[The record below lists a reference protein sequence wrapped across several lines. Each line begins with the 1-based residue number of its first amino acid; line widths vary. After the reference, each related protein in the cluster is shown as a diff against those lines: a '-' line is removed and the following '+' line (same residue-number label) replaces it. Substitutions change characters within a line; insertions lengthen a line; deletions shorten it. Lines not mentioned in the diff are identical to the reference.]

1 MRVRVLLLALFLF
14 FTVDT
19 YASGPDSLA
28 LSRWKVGL
36 SAGYHCNMMRF
47 PDLSKDNYYR
57 RGIGSSGVAL
67 LSAEYRFNNIIS
79 LRSEFGFA
87 DRGGSLHYRNVSDV
101 SSGVYTMKATYF
113 DIRVPVIFDIP
124 IPNTKFAPYVYVA
137 PVVSF
142 VAGGWIKADETMI
155 SGEVRPTMLSL
166 SNGNIAAA
174 YFAAEV
180 GAGVRYPVR
189 IAGHECHVSFEVG
202 YEYGFTN
209 TYSKKERENA
219 SVSVNTMQGAT
230 VGPRKNSGFELK
242 LGIQVPLNIFCKRSK
257 PQEVVVEKVVEKVVV
272 EKVVETV
279 VESPQVPDDVA
290 SRTKPCYT
298 LQEIQTMVNA
308 GMDVH
313 GLTICA
319 VEDINF
325 TSGQST
331 ITEDSIVYLKQVANI
346 LIETG
351 LFVEVRGHTD
361 NVGRDADNL
370 ELSKERAKAVADY
383 LVHRG
388 VPKDRIT
395 YKYFG
400 ESRPLVSNDTP
411 EGRKINRRV
420 EFHLINRSE

>member
-1 MRVRVLLLALFLF
+1 
-14 FTVDT
+14 
-19 YASGPDSLA
+19 
-28 LSRWKVGL
+28 
-36 SAGYHCNMMRF
+36 MMRF
-47 PDLSKDNYYR
+47 PGLSKDNYYH
-57 RGIGSSGVAL
+57 RGIGSSGVVL
-67 LSAEYRFNNIIS
+67 LSAEYRFNKIIS
-79 LRSEFGFA
+79 LRSELGFA
-87 DRGGSLHYRNVSDV
+87 DRGGSLHYRNVLDV
-101 SSGVYTMKATYF
+101 SSGVYTMKTTYF

-142 VAGGWIKADETMI
+142 VAGGWIKTDETML
-155 SGEVRPTMLSL
+155 SGEVRPSMLSL

-174 YFAAEV
+174 HFAAEV

-219 SVSVNTMQGAT
+219 SVSVNTMQGAI

-272 EKVVETV
+272 EKVVEEKV
-279 VESPQVPDDVA
+279 VDMAVESPQVADDVA

-383 LVHRG
+383 LVRRG
-388 VPKDRIT
+388 VPQDKIV
-395 YKYFG
+395 YQYYG

-411 EGRKINRRV
+411 EGRKLNRRV
-420 EFHLINRSE
+420 EFHLVNR

>member
-1 MRVRVLLLALFLF
+1 
-14 FTVDT
+14 
-19 YASGPDSLA
+19 
-28 LSRWKVGL
+28 
-36 SAGYHCNMMRF
+36 MMRF
-47 PDLSKDNYYR
+47 PGLLKDNYYH
-57 RGIGSSGVAL
+57 RGIGSSGVVL
-67 LSAEYRFNNIIS
+67 LSAEYRFNKIIS
-79 LRSEFGFA
+79 LRSELGFA
-87 DRGGSLHYRNVSDV
+87 DRGGSLHYRNVLDV
-101 SSGVYTMKATYF
+101 SSGVYTMKTTYF

-142 VAGGWIKADETMI
+142 VAGGWIKTDETML
-155 SGEVRPTMLSL
+155 SGEVRPSMLSL

-174 YFAAEV
+174 HFAAEV

-219 SVSVNTMQGAT
+219 SVSVNTMQGAI

-272 EKVVETV
+272 EKVVDMA
-279 VESPQVPDDVA
+279 VESPQVADDVA

-383 LVHRG
+383 LVRRG

-411 EGRKINRRV
+411 EGRKFNRRV